1 MYFVYVIIFVTDY
14 FFFFSLQDVLYYSKI
29 NYLDYLLLFDSFL
42 IPVKCLR
49 GDYFSFETKNSKSV
63 VKLIDKLI
71 HI

>member
-14 FFFFSLQDVLYYSKI
+14 FFFHFKMFYIILKL

-49 GDYFSFETKNSKSV
+49 GDYFLFETKNSKSV